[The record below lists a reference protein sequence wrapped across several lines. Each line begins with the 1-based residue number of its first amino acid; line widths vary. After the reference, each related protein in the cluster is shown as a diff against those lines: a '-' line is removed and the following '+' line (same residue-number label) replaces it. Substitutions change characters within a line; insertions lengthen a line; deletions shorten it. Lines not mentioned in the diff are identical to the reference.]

1 MKINPTLYRDRIKD
15 VDTLVFLELFD
26 EKPESTILEV
36 GCNAESI
43 DAAEVVGESG
53 FSVYGTD
60 LLTLDKPASQFKFFK
75 MDFCNP
81 PAGILCK
88 WESQFD
94 SIYSISA
101 LEHFGMAAH
110 KELFLHPFYD
120 VIAARL
126 IWYYLKPNGT
136 FYVTVPFGAG
146 FIERVPM
153 WRVYDDRRFGERIQ
167 QSFTMEGCAYFFSMP
182 ALFNGRVYQ
191 RGEQVTHDEARSYH
205 GDPPHLSVIAKM
217 RKVIK

>member
-1 MKINPTLYRDRIKD
+1 MKINPAVYRDRIRD

-26 EKPESTILEV
+26 EKPGSVILEV

-43 DAAEVVGESG
+43 DAAEVLGESG
-53 FSVYGTD
+53 FQVYGTD
-60 LLTLDKPASQFKFFK
+60 LLPLDKPAKNFTFHRL
-75 MDFCNP
+75 DFCDT
-81 PAGILCK
+81 PALSFWGEEELDC
-88 WESQFD
+88 
-94 SIYSISA
+94 IYSISA

-110 KELFLHPFYD
+110 KELFLHPYYD

-126 IWYYLKPNGT
+126 IWYYLKPGGT

-146 FIERVPM
+146 FIEKIPM

-167 QSFTMEGCAYFFSMP
+167 QSFTMEGCAYFFSHP

-191 RGEQVTHDEARSYH
+191 KGEQVSHEDARSYH